1 MDVETA
7 SRLVKSRMD
16 DVLNIKFAADFL
28 LEATAV
34 LRSMFDERA
43 WNQALDDVKAR
54 SLAANDRVRERRGLP
69 PIA

>member
-34 LRSMFDERA
+34 LRSMFDERPGI
-43 WNQALDDVKAR
+43 KHR
-54 SLAANDRVRERRGLP
+54 TM
-69 PIA
+69 